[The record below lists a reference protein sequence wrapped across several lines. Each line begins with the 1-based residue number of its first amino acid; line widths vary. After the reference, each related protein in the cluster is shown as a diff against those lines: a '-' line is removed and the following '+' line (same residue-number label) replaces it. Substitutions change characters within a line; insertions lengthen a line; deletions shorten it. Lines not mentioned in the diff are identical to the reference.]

1 MREIQDHVTAA
12 KQQLRKLEEEIREY
26 DEIDC
31 EDLADEEKDAFIRL
45 RRRAVKAKNVVDQR
59 EFE

>member
-1 MREIQDHVTAA
+1 MTAA
-12 KQQLRKLEEEIREY
+12 KQQLRNLEEEIREY